1 MILLV
6 LLTRILYFFEKI
18 LGYTYYRDPF
28 GYSSN
33 NTHLVLK
40 SETNKVLFHDP
51 FGKSTDFDF
60 FIKTDKVLFWEE
72 QIREIL
78 NIGWDRPA
86 GHISNEISR
95 KCIIGL
101 AQCAAD
107 EGNYRGEREIVD
119 ELVRRRFL
127 NESGKF
133 VDKEIRAICLN
144 AIKLSETGWHI
155 SGMCLKNW
163 KINP

>member
-6 LLTRILYFFEKI
+6 LLTRILYFVENI

-28 GYSSN
+28 GNSSN
-33 NTHLVLK
+33 NTRLVLS
-40 SETNKVLFHDP
+40 SETNKVLFRDP
-51 FGKSTDFDF
+51 FGNSTHFDF

-78 NIGWDRPA
+78 NIGWGRPA
-86 GHISNEISR
+86 AHISNEISQ
-95 KCIIGL
+95 KCIIAL

-107 EGNYRGEREIVD
+107 EGNYRGEKHIVD
-119 ELVRRRFL
+119 ELIRRKFL

-133 VDKEIRAICLN
+133 IDKDVQAIVLY

-155 SGMCLKNW
+155 SGMRLKNW